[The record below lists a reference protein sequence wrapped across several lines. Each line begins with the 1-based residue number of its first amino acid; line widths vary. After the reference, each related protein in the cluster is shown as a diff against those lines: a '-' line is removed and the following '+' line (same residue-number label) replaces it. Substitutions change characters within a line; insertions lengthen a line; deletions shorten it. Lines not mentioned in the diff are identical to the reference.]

1 MSTNLVRLASG
12 LARRFGLN
20 AVGDETK
27 RQLVCRSRDAQAQ
40 TNAWERKIIDLSD
53 GRPLS
58 KIIEVLYIDELKAGA
73 WAADI
78 GLWKHLFDR
87 RVIETVDT
95 LASKGCLSLVSD
107 DDA

>member
-1 MSTNLVRLASG
+1 MASG
-12 LARRFGLN
+12 LARRFGLS
-20 AVGDETK
+20 AVSDETK
-27 RQLVCRSRDAQAQ
+27 RRLVCRSRDAHVQ
-40 TNAWERKIIDLSD
+40 TNSWERRIVELSD

-58 KIIEVLYIDELKAGA
+58 EIIETLYIDELRAGA

-87 RVIETVDT
+87 SVIETVHT
-95 LASKGCLSLVSD
+95 LASRGCLSLASD

>member
-1 MSTNLVRLASG
+1 MASG

-20 AVGDETK
+20 AVSDETK
-27 RQLVCRSRDAQAQ
+27 RQLVCRSRNGQEQ
-40 TNAWERKIIDLSD
+40 TNAWERRIIELSD

-58 KIIEVLYIDELKAGA
+58 EIIETLYIDELKAGA

-87 RVIETVDT
+87 SVVETVHT
-95 LASKGCLSLVSD
+95 LASRGCLSVASE